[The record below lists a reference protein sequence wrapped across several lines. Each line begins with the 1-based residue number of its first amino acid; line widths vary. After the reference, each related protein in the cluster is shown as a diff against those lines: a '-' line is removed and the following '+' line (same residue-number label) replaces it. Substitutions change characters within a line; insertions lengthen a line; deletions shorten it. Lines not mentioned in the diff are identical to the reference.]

1 MISSLRIR
9 NFALINE
16 LELDLERGFSV
27 ITGETG
33 SGKSILLGALDLLLG
48 ERADYNVIGPESDK
62 SIVEIT
68 ANIEGYELQNIFT
81 ELDIDYFPQTIIRR
95 EISAS
100 GRSRAF
106 INDTPVQLQALREL
120 TGRLVNIHSQYN
132 TLELK
137 SRAVQLEIL
146 DTLLGLKEE
155 RKKYSG
161 LYNNV
166 ARLRSELRTLEDQL
180 TEQLRRK
187 DYNEFQLIELS
198 VLEMERINYIELEKE
213 LEILEHGESILSV
226 SSRLSDFISGD
237 HGFLTELI
245 RLRSEME
252 RVKDMSSGLSEVYE
266 RLNSN
271 VLELK
276 DLSADASRLSDM
288 IDLDPA
294 KKEGLT
300 IQLDRYN
307 SALRKHKIGSQEELR
322 AIFDGLRK
330 ELHETDELEN
340 AIVSLQKKLEKETG
354 ELLIQAEKMHAIR
367 AEKAPVIESKI
378 IELLSEL
385 KLPDTSLQFKLEKRS
400 EPMVDGISDLTLLFS
415 ANKGMEKVPVEKAA
429 SGGELSRVM
438 LVIQKLVSEKR
449 QMPTVLFDEID
460 TGVSGE
466 VAQKIGNLLNK
477 MGQQMQ
483 LIAITH
489 LPQVAARSENH
500 YKVEKTVIGE
510 RTVSNVRKLNAEEHV
525 IEVAR
530 LMSGDK
536 ITEAAINNAKSLI
549 AS

>member
-16 LELDLERGFSV
+16 LELDLDKGFSV

-62 SIVEIT
+62 SIVEMT
-68 ANIEGYELQNIFT
+68 ADIQGYELQGLFAD
-81 ELDIDYFPQTIIRR
+81 LDIDYFPQTIIRR
-95 EISAS
+95 EISSS

-106 INDTPVQLQALREL
+106 VNDTPVQLQTLREL

-137 SRAVQLEIL
+137 NRSVQLGIL
-146 DTLLGLKEE
+146 DTLVGLDSD
-155 RKKYSG
+155 RMVYHDLYSR
-161 LYNNV
+161 V
-166 ARLRSELRTLEDQL
+166 IRSRSELKKLEEQL
-180 TEQLRRK
+180 SEQLRKK
-187 DYNEFQLIELS
+187 DYNEFQLNELLA
-198 VLEMERINYIELEKE
+198 LEIDRVDYVELEKE
-213 LEILEHGESILSV
+213 FEMLEHGESILSV
-226 SSRLSDFISGD
+226 TSRLSEFISGD
-237 HGFLTELI
+237 QGFLTELI
-245 RLRSEME
+245 KFRSELD
-252 RVKDMSSGLSEVYE
+252 RIKDVSKDLGDMYD

-271 VLELK
+271 VLEMK
-276 DLSADASRLSDM
+276 DLSSDVSRLCET
-288 IDLDPA
+288 IDLDPS
-294 KKEGLT
+294 KKETL
-300 IQLDRYN
+300 IAQLDKYN
-307 SALRKHKIGSQEELR
+307 SALRKHNVGSQEELKE
-322 AIFDGLRK
+322 ILLGLQK
-330 ELHETDELEN
+330 QIHETDHLEEAIASLRVELEKFN
-340 AIVSLQKKLEKETG
+340 CELKL
-354 ELLIQAEKMHAIR
+354 LAEKMHSIR
-367 AEKAPVIESKI
+367 VEKASEIESKI
-378 IELLSEL
+378 VGLLSEL
-385 KLPDTSLQFKLEKRS
+385 KLPETSLQFKLERRS
-400 EPMVDGISDLTLLFS
+400 EPMSDGLSDLTLLFS

-510 RTVSNVRKLNAEEHV
+510 RTVSSVRKLSTEEHV

-530 LMSGDK
+530 LMSGDT
-536 ITEAAINNAKSLI
+536 ITEAAISNAKSLI

>member
-16 LELDLERGFSV
+16 LELDLDKGFSV

-62 SIVEIT
+62 SIVEMT
-68 ANIEGYELQNIFT
+68 ADIQGYELQGLFAD
-81 ELDIDYFPQTIIRR
+81 LDIDYFPQTIIRR
-95 EISAS
+95 EISSS

-106 INDTPVQLQALREL
+106 VNDTPVQLQTLREL

-137 SRAVQLEIL
+137 NRSVQLGIL
-146 DTLLGLKEE
+146 DTLVGLDSD
-155 RKKYSG
+155 RMVYHDLYSR
-161 LYNNV
+161 V
-166 ARLRSELRTLEDQL
+166 IRSRSELKKLEEQL
-180 TEQLRRK
+180 SEQLRKK
-187 DYNEFQLIELS
+187 DYNEFQLNELLA
-198 VLEMERINYIELEKE
+198 LEIDRVDYVELEKE
-213 LEILEHGESILSV
+213 FEMLEHGESILSV
-226 SSRLSDFISGD
+226 TSRLSEFISGD
-237 HGFLTELI
+237 QGFLTELI
-245 RLRSEME
+245 KFRSELD
-252 RVKDMSSGLSEVYE
+252 RIKDVSKDLGDMYD

-271 VLELK
+271 VLEMK
-276 DLSADASRLSDM
+276 DLSSDVSRLCET
-288 IDLDPA
+288 IDLDPS
-294 KKEGLT
+294 KKETL
-300 IQLDRYN
+300 IAQLDKYN
-307 SALRKHKIGSQEELR
+307 SALRKHNVGSQEELKE
-322 AIFDGLRK
+322 ILLGLQK
-330 ELHETDELEN
+330 QIHETDHLEEAIASLRVELEKFN
-340 AIVSLQKKLEKETG
+340 CELKL
-354 ELLIQAEKMHAIR
+354 LAEKMHSIR
-367 AEKAPVIESKI
+367 VEKASEIESKI
-378 IELLSEL
+378 VGLLSEL
-385 KLPDTSLQFKLEKRS
+385 KLPETSLQFKLERRS
-400 EPMVDGISDLTLLFS
+400 EPMSDGLSDLTLLFS

-500 YKVEKTVIGE
+500 YKVEKTFIGE
-510 RTVSNVRKLNAEEHV
+510 RTVSSVRKLSTEEHV

-530 LMSGDK
+530 LMSGDT
-536 ITEAAINNAKSLI
+536 ITEAAISNAKSLI

>member
-16 LELDLERGFSV
+16 LELDLDKGFSV

-33 SGKSILLGALDLLLG
+33 SGKSILLGALYLLLG
-48 ERADYNVIGPESDK
+48 ERADYAVIGPESDK
-62 SIVEIT
+62 AIVEIT
-68 ANIEGYELQNIFT
+68 ANIEGYELQDLFS

-95 EISAS
+95 EISAM

-106 INDTPVQLQALREL
+106 VNDTPVQLQVLREL
-120 TGRLVNIHSQYN
+120 TGRLVHIHSQYN

-146 DTLLGLKEE
+146 DILLGLKEE

-161 LYNNV
+161 LYTKV
-166 ARLRSELRTLEDQL
+166 ARSRSHLRTLEDQL
-180 TEQLRRK
+180 FEQLRRK
-187 DYNEFQLIELS
+187 DYNEFQLNELS
-198 VLEMERINYIELEKE
+198 ALDLERINYIELEKD
-213 LEILEHGESILSV
+213 LEMLEHGESILSV
-226 SSRLSDFISGD
+226 SSKLSEFISGD

-245 RLRSEME
+245 RFRSEME
-252 RVKDMSSGLSEVYE
+252 RVKDLSIDLSEVYE

-276 DLSADASRLSDM
+276 DLASDASRLSDM

-294 KKEGLT
+294 KKEALT

-307 SALRKHKIGSQEELR
+307 SALRKHKVGSQEELC
-322 AIFDGLRK
+322 AIYDDLRK

-340 AIVSLQKKLEKETG
+340 SIHLLRIELEKETG
-354 ELLIQAEKMHAIR
+354 ELLIQAEKIHSIR
-367 AEKAPVIESKI
+367 VENAPIIESRI

-385 KLPDTSLQFKLEKRS
+385 KLPDTSLQFTLERRA
-400 EPMVDGISDLTLLFS
+400 EPMVDGLSDLTLLFS

-438 LVIQKLVSEKR
+438 LVIQKMVSEKR

-489 LPQVAARSENH
+489 LPQVAARAQQH
-500 YKVEKTVIGE
+500 YKVEKSINGDRTASTV
-510 RTVSNVRKLNAEEHV
+510 RRLNPDEHV
-525 IEVAR
+525 VEVAR